1 MDINV
6 TVKLT
11 CDEYMTKLMFSKNSM
26 AANIKEGQ
34 TPLASVPEPESAQ
47 VQMPAPAVP
56 TPAQA
61 VVPVPA
67 QIPVAVPMST
77 TTQTQAAPVAPTP
90 AVPVAPP
97 KQYTKDELMM
107 VASQLMDSN
116 PNNQAALVAL
126 LPKYGVQSFME
137 LSPEQYGAFATDLRA
152 LGGRL

>member
-11 CDEYMTKLMFSKNSM
+11 CDEYMTKLMF
-26 AANIKEGQ
+26 AAIEFFENLKEGQ
-34 TPLASVPEPESAQ
+34 TPLASVPNAEITPAQ
-47 VQMPAPAVP
+47 KPAPVVAPAPAPIP
-56 TPAQA
+56 TPAPA
-61 VVPVPA
+61 PIPAPVPA
-67 QIPVAVPMST
+67 A
-77 TTQTQAAPVAPTP
+77 
-90 AVPVAPP
+90 AVPVAPA

-126 LPKYGVQSFME
+126 LPKYGVKSFME
-137 LSPEQYGAFATDLRA
+137 LQPEQYGAFATDLRA